1 MSWRQIL
8 VPRTTEATNAA
19 LVSFSYYNLRTKR
32 YERACAAPA
41 KLTFVSA
48 QAASTENTRVMVNAT
63 ADPAVGAGAEE
74 GRSASLTLRFAPH
87 AKSPVVV
94 TLPPGTETR
103 ETGRLNGWRR
113 LESPRGAGWVK
124 P

>member
-1 MSWRQIL
+1 VI
-8 VPRTTEATNAA
+8 
-19 LVSFSYYNLRTKR
+19 
-32 YERACAAPA
+32 
-41 KLTFVSA
+41 
-48 QAASTENTRVMVNAT
+48 
-63 ADPAVGAGAEE
+63 
-74 GRSASLTLRFAPH
+74 
-87 AKSPVVV
+87 V